1 MPMNKKRTVRYIFV
15 LILLTIIFTPLHIH
29 CDTIACDH
37 CQNTITYDPN
47 NIVCEGQ
54 FITCDVCKN
63 STFVLGNKHDYF
75 VDSETP
81 ATCQDEGTVVELCR
95 YCQHRKQTNT
105 PKINHTWNNIGT
117 TQATCTSAGIK
128 QEECTQCGQ
137 FRNSPIPELGHDFVE
152 TVIKNPTCSENGLT
166 RKACTR
172 CNESSDITT
181 NALGHNLSNW
191 KTTKEPTCTSSG
203 EETRMCTRCNSLE
216 TRALNSLGHSFTN
229 WNTSKSATCTAQ
241 GEETRTCTRCNNKET
256 RAINELGHN
265 YTNWKITKKVTCIED
280 GKEIRTCSRCNKEE
294 NKTIKALNHDFS
306 GWKVINEPTCIDD
319 GKEIRTCL
327 RCNKEEGNSIKA
339 LGHEMTNMELKKEPT
354 CIDKGYK
361 QALCKRCNKEVKED
375 INPLGHNYLEFVV
388 IKEPSLNQK
397 GYKEKK
403 CTRCNNI
410 LREEIPALTFKE
422 YAKEHPATVALTSV
436 AIVGV
441 STASI
446 YFFLTKKVAKAGVK
460 VVGKSLVARTSRQ
473 LLRELEIKTIDLI
486 ATENEYSKSLSEK
499 LKKMPMIKFNF
510 DDFDNYQEL
519 IEEHDPDLIIY
530 ELSNTNINELNE
542 FEDVKVLVIGLKEI
556 IDKHIDELNQLKK
569 DKIIANYS
577 TYDKNTTTTILLP
590 LYKPELDIDN
600 SLEGLSLVLSV
611 FGLEWAANIL
621 DLLSSGKEIHDIV
634 KEGNPDSVDK
644 LTVLAD
650 ACAIFGIDGEIFE
663 NIASYLEKIKQGKRK
678 LDENL
683 SEE

>member
-1 MPMNKKRTVRYIFV
+1 MNKKRTVRYIFV
-15 LILLTIIFTPLHIH
+15 LILLSIIFTPLHIH
-29 CDTIACDH
+29 GDTITCDN
-37 CQNTITYDPN
+37 CQNTIHYNPN

-54 FITCDVCKN
+54 FITCDVCQK
-63 STFVLGNKHDYF
+63 STYVPGNKHDYHIQ
-75 VDSETP
+75 SETP

-105 PKINHTWNNIGT
+105 PKINHTWNDIGT
-117 TQATCTSAGIK
+117 TQATCTAAGIK
-128 QEECTQCGQ
+128 QEECAQCGQ
-137 FRNSPIPELGHDFVE
+137 IRNSPIPELGHIFSE
-152 TVIKNPTCSENGLT
+152 TVIKNPTCTENGLT
-166 RKACTR
+166 QKACTR
-172 CNESSDITT
+172 CNESSNITT
-181 NALGHNLSNW
+181 NALGHNFTNW
-191 KTTKEPTCTSSG
+191 KTIKKVTCTEDGKDS
-203 EETRMCTRCNSLE
+203 RACTRCNKE
-216 TRALNSLGHSFTN
+216 ENKTVKALNHDFSE
-229 WNTSKSATCTAQ
+229 WKI
-241 GEETRTCTRCNNKET
+241 
-256 RAINELGHN
+256 INEP
-265 YTNWKITKKVTCIED
+265 TCIDD

-294 NKTIKALNHDFS
+294 N
-306 GWKVINEPTCIDD
+306 
-319 GKEIRTCL
+319 
-327 RCNKEEGNSIKA
+327 NSITA
-339 LGHEMTNMELKKEPT
+339 LAHEMTNMELKKNPT

-361 QALCKRCNKEVKED
+361 QALCKRCNKEVSED
-375 INPLGHNYLEFVV
+375 IKPLDHNFSEFVV

-403 CTRCNNI
+403 CIRCKDI

-422 YAKEHPATVALTSV
+422 FAKEHPATVALTSI
-436 AIVGV
+436 AIIGV

-473 LLRELEIKTIDLI
+473 LLKELEIKTIDLI
-486 ATENEYSKSLSEK
+486 ATENEYSKSLSET

-510 DDFDNYQEL
+510 DSIDNYQEL
-519 IEEHDPDLIIY
+519 IEEHDHDLIIF
-530 ELSNTNINELNE
+530 ELSNTNIVVINE

-569 DKIIANYS
+569 DKTIVNYT
-577 TYDKNTTTTILLP
+577 TYDKNMAATILLP

-634 KEGNPDSVDK
+634 KEGDPDSVDK

-650 ACAIFGIDGEIFE
+650 ACAIFGIDGEVFE
-663 NIASYLEKIKQGKRK
+663 SIASYLEKIKQGKRK

-683 SEE
+683 SDE

>member
-1 MPMNKKRTVRYIFV
+1 MNKKRTVRYLFV
-15 LILLTIIFTPLHIH
+15 LILLTITFTPLHIH
-29 CDTIACDH
+29 GDTIACNH
-37 CQNTITYDPN
+37 CQNTITYDPD

-54 FITCDVCKN
+54 FITCDICQN
-63 STFVLGNKHDYF
+63 STYVPGNKHDYHIQ
-75 VDSETP
+75 SETP

-95 YCQHRKQTNT
+95 YCQHRKQTST

-117 TQATCTSAGIK
+117 TQPTCTAAGIK
-128 QEECTQCGQ
+128 QEECAQCGQ
-137 FRNSPIPELGHDFVE
+137 FRNSPIPELGHNFSE
-152 TVIKNPTCSENGLT
+152 TVIKNPTCTENGLT
-166 RKACTR
+166 QKACTR
-172 CNESSDITT
+172 CNESSDITI
-181 NALGHNLSNW
+181 NALGHNFSSW
-191 KTTKEPTCTSSG
+191 KT
-203 EETRMCTRCNSLE
+203 
-216 TRALNSLGHSFTN
+216 
-229 WNTSKSATCTAQ
+229 
-241 GEETRTCTRCNNKET
+241 
-256 RAINELGHN
+256 
-265 YTNWKITKKVTCIED
+265 TKKVTCTD
-280 GKEIRTCSRCNKEE
+280 NGKEIRTCSRCNKEE

-306 GWKVINEPTCIDD
+306 EWKVINEPTCIDD
-319 GKEIRTCL
+319 GKEIRTCS
-327 RCNKEEGNSIKA
+327 RCNKEEDNFIKA

-354 CIDKGYK
+354 CVEKGYK

-375 INPLGHNYLEFVV
+375 IKPLGHNFSEFVV

-403 CTRCNNI
+403 CIRCNDI

-422 YAKEHPATVALTSV
+422 YAKEHPATVALTSI

-446 YFFLTKKVAKAGVK
+446 YFFLTKKVAKTGVK

-486 ATENEYSKSLSEK
+486 ATENEHSKSLSET

-510 DDFDNYQEL
+510 DNINNYQES
-519 IEEHDPDLIIY
+519 IEEHDPDLIIF
-530 ELSNTNINELNE
+530 ELSGTNINELNE
-542 FEDVKVLVIGLKEI
+542 FEDVKVLVVSLKEI
-556 IDKHIDELNQLKK
+556 IDKHNDELNQLKK
-569 DKIIANYS
+569 DKTIVNYT
-577 TYDKNTTTTILLP
+577 TYDKNMTTTILLP

-634 KEGNPDSVDK
+634 KEGDPDSVDK

>member
-1 MPMNKKRTVRYIFV
+1 MNKKRTVRYLFV
-15 LILLTIIFTPLHIH
+15 LILLAITFTPLHIH
-29 CDTIACDH
+29 GDTIACNH
-37 CQNTITYDPN
+37 CQNTITYDPD

-54 FITCDVCKN
+54 FITCDVCQK
-63 STFVLGNKHDYF
+63 STYVPGNKHDYHIQ
-75 VDSETP
+75 SETP

-95 YCQHRKQTNT
+95 YCQHRKQTST

-117 TQATCTSAGIK
+117 TQPTCTAAGIK
-128 QEECTQCGQ
+128 QEECAQCGQ
-137 FRNSPIPELGHDFVE
+137 FRNSPIPELGHNFSE
-152 TVIKNPTCSENGLT
+152 TVIKNPTCTENGLT
-166 RKACTR
+166 QKACTR

-191 KTTKEPTCTSSG
+191 KTTK
-203 EETRMCTRCNSLE
+203 
-216 TRALNSLGHSFTN
+216 
-229 WNTSKSATCTAQ
+229 
-241 GEETRTCTRCNNKET
+241 
-256 RAINELGHN
+256 
-265 YTNWKITKKVTCIED
+265 KVTCTD
-280 GKEIRTCSRCNKEE
+280 NGKEIRICSRCNKEE

-306 GWKVINEPTCIDD
+306 EWKVINEPTCIDD
-319 GKEIRTCL
+319 GKEIRTCS
-327 RCNKEEGNSIKA
+327 RCNKEEDNSIKA
-339 LGHEMTNMELKKEPT
+339 LGHEMTNMELMKEPT
-354 CIDKGYK
+354 CIEKGYK

-375 INPLGHNYLEFVV
+375 IKPLGHNFSEFVV

-403 CTRCNNI
+403 CIRCNDI

-422 YAKEHPATVALTSV
+422 YAKEHPATVALTSI

-460 VVGKSLVARTSRQ
+460 VVGKSLVVRTSRQ

-486 ATENEYSKSLSEK
+486 ATENEYSKSLSET

-510 DDFDNYQEL
+510 DNINNYQES
-519 IEEHDPDLIIY
+519 IEEHDPDLIIF
-530 ELSNTNINELNE
+530 ELSSTNINELNE
-542 FEDVKVLVIGLKEI
+542 FEDVKVLVVSLKEI
-556 IDKHIDELNQLKK
+556 IDKHNDELNQLKK
-569 DKIIANYS
+569 DKTIVNYT
-577 TYDKNTTTTILLP
+577 TYDKNMTTTILLP

-634 KEGNPDSVDK
+634 KEGDPDSVDK

-650 ACAIFGIDGEIFE
+650 ACSIFGIDGEIFE

-683 SEE
+683 SNQ

>member
-1 MPMNKKRTVRYIFV
+1 MNKKRTVRYLFV
-15 LILLTIIFTPLHIH
+15 LILLTITFTPLHIH
-29 CDTIACDH
+29 GDTIACNH
-37 CQNTITYDPN
+37 CQNTITYDPD

-54 FITCDVCKN
+54 FITCDVCQK
-63 STFVLGNKHDYF
+63 STYVPGNKHDYHIQ
-75 VDSETP
+75 SETP

-95 YCQHRKQTNT
+95 YCQHRKQTST

-117 TQATCTSAGIK
+117 TQPTCTAAGIK

-137 FRNSPIPELGHDFVE
+137 FRNSPIPELGHNFTE
-152 TVIKNPTCSENGLT
+152 TIVKNPTCTENGLT
-166 RKACTR
+166 QKACTR

-181 NALGHNLSNW
+181 NALGHNFSNW
-191 KTTKEPTCTSSG
+191 KTTK
-203 EETRMCTRCNSLE
+203 
-216 TRALNSLGHSFTN
+216 
-229 WNTSKSATCTAQ
+229 
-241 GEETRTCTRCNNKET
+241 
-256 RAINELGHN
+256 
-265 YTNWKITKKVTCIED
+265 KVTCTD
-280 GKEIRTCSRCNKEE
+280 NGKEIRTCSRCNKEE
-294 NKTIKALNHDFS
+294 NKTIKALNHNFS
-306 GWKVINEPTCIDD
+306 EWKIINEPTCTDD

-327 RCNKEEGNSIKA
+327 RCNKEEDNSIKA

-361 QALCKRCNKEVKED
+361 QALCKRCNKEVSED
-375 INPLGHNYLEFVV
+375 INPLGHNFSEFVV

-403 CTRCNNI
+403 CIRCNGI

-422 YAKEHPATVALTSV
+422 YAKENPATVALTSI

-446 YFFLTKKVAKAGVK
+446 YFFLTKKVAKTGVK

-473 LLRELEIKTIDLI
+473 LLKELEIKTIDLI
-486 ATENEYSKSLSEK
+486 ATENEYSKRLSET

-510 DDFDNYQEL
+510 DSIDNYQEL
-519 IEEHDPDLIIY
+519 IEEHDPDLIIF
-530 ELSNTNINELNE
+530 ELSNTNIIAINE
-542 FEDVKVLVIGLKEI
+542 FEDVKALVVGLKEI

-569 DKIIANYS
+569 DKTIVNYT
-577 TYDKNTTTTILLP
+577 TYDKNMTTTILLP

-600 SLEGLSLVLSV
+600 SLEGLSLVLSA

-634 KEGNPDSVDK
+634 KEGDPDSVDK

-650 ACAIFGIDGEIFE
+650 ACSIFGIDGEIFE

-683 SEE
+683 SDE

>member
-1 MPMNKKRTVRYIFV
+1 MNKKRTVRYIFV
-15 LILLTIIFTPLHIH
+15 LTLLTIIFTPLHIH
-29 CDTIACDH
+29 GDTINCDR
-37 CQNTITYDPN
+37 CQNTITYDPD

-54 FITCDVCKN
+54 FITCDVCQK
-63 STFVLGNKHDYF
+63 STFVPGNKHDYF

-81 ATCQDEGTVVELCR
+81 ATCQDEGAIVELCR
-95 YCQHRKQTNT
+95 YCQHRKQTST

-128 QEECTQCGQ
+128 QEECAQCGQ
-137 FRNSPIPELGHDFVE
+137 IRNSPIPELGHNFSE
-152 TVIKNPTCSENGLT
+152 TVIKNPTCTENGLT
-166 RKACTR
+166 RKTCTR
-172 CNESSDITT
+172 CNESSDITI
-181 NALGHNLSNW
+181 NALGHNFGNW
-191 KTTKEPTCTSSG
+191 KTTK
-203 EETRMCTRCNSLE
+203 
-216 TRALNSLGHSFTN
+216 
-229 WNTSKSATCTAQ
+229 
-241 GEETRTCTRCNNKET
+241 
-256 RAINELGHN
+256 
-265 YTNWKITKKVTCIED
+265 KVTCTD
-280 GKEIRTCSRCNKEE
+280 NGKEIRTCSRCNKEE
-294 NKTIKALNHDFS
+294 IKTIKALNHNFS
-306 GWKVINEPTCIDD
+306 EWKLINEPTCIDD

-354 CIDKGYK
+354 CIEKGYK

-375 INPLGHNYLEFVV
+375 IKPLGHNFSEFVV

-403 CTRCNNI
+403 CIRCNDI

-422 YAKEHPATVALTSV
+422 YAKEHPATVALTSI

-446 YFFLTKKVAKAGVK
+446 YFFLTKKVAKTGVK

-473 LLRELEIKTIDLI
+473 LLRELEIKTIDFI
-486 ATENEYSKSLSEK
+486 ATENEYSKSLSET

-510 DDFDNYQEL
+510 DNIDNYQEL
-519 IEEHDPDLIIY
+519 IEEHDPDLIIF
-530 ELSNTNINELNE
+530 ELSGTNINELNE
-542 FEDVKVLVIGLKEI
+542 FEDVKVLVVGLKEI
-556 IDKHIDELNQLKK
+556 IDKHIDKLNQLKK
-569 DKIIANYS
+569 DKTIVNYT
-577 TYDKNTTTTILLP
+577 TYDKNITTTILLP

-600 SLEGLSLVLSV
+600 SLEGLGLVLSV

-634 KEGNPDSVDK
+634 KEGDPDSVDK

-650 ACAIFGIDGEIFE
+650 ACSIFGIDGEIFE

-683 SEE
+683 SNQ

>member
-1 MPMNKKRTVRYIFV
+1 MKEQYRKETPMNKKRTVICLFV
-15 LILLTIIFTPLHIH
+15 LTLLTIIFTPLHIH
-29 CDTIACDH
+29 GDTITCDN
-37 CQNTITYDPN
+37 CQNTIHYNPN

-54 FITCDVCKN
+54 FITCDVCQK
-63 STFVLGNKHDYF
+63 STYVPGNKHDYHIQ
-75 VDSETP
+75 SETP

-105 PKINHTWNNIGT
+105 PKINHTWNDIGT
-117 TQATCTSAGIK
+117 TQATCTAAGIK
-128 QEECTQCGQ
+128 QEECAQCGQ
-137 FRNSPIPELGHDFVE
+137 IRNSPIPELGHIFSE
-152 TVIKNPTCSENGLT
+152 TVIKNPTCTENGLT
-166 RKACTR
+166 QKACTR
-172 CNESSDITT
+172 CNESSNITT
-181 NALGHNLSNW
+181 NALGHNFTNW
-191 KTTKEPTCTSSG
+191 KTIKKVTCTEDGKDS
-203 EETRMCTRCNSLE
+203 RACTRCNKE
-216 TRALNSLGHSFTN
+216 ENKTVKALNHDFSE
-229 WNTSKSATCTAQ
+229 WKI
-241 GEETRTCTRCNNKET
+241 
-256 RAINELGHN
+256 INEP
-265 YTNWKITKKVTCIED
+265 TCIDD

-294 NKTIKALNHDFS
+294 N
-306 GWKVINEPTCIDD
+306 
-319 GKEIRTCL
+319 
-327 RCNKEEGNSIKA
+327 NSIKA
-339 LGHEMTNMELKKEPT
+339 LGHKMTNMELKKEPT

-361 QALCKRCNKEVKED
+361 QALCKRCNKEVSED
-375 INPLGHNYLEFVV
+375 IKPLDHNFSEFVV

-403 CTRCNNI
+403 CIRCKDI

-422 YAKEHPATVALTSV
+422 YAKEHPATVALTSI
-436 AIVGV
+436 AIIGV

-473 LLRELEIKTIDLI
+473 LLKELEIKTIDLI
-486 ATENEYSKSLSEK
+486 ATENEYSKSLSET

-510 DDFDNYQEL
+510 DSIDNYQEL
-519 IEEHDPDLIIY
+519 IEEHDHDLIIF
-530 ELSNTNINELNE
+530 ELSNTNIVVINE

-569 DKIIANYS
+569 DKTIVNYT
-577 TYDKNTTTTILLP
+577 TYDKNMAATILLP

-634 KEGNPDSVDK
+634 KEGDPDSVDK

-650 ACAIFGIDGEIFE
+650 ACAIFGIDGEVFE
-663 NIASYLEKIKQGKRK
+663 SIASYLEKIKQGKRK

-683 SEE
+683 SDE

>member
-1 MPMNKKRTVRYIFV
+1 MNKKRTVRYIFV
-15 LILLTIIFTPLHIH
+15 LTLLTIIFTPLHIH
-29 CDTIACDH
+29 GDTINCDR
-37 CQNTITYDPN
+37 CQNTITYDPD

-54 FITCDVCKN
+54 FITCDVCQK
-63 STFVLGNKHDYF
+63 STFVPGNKHDYF

-81 ATCQDEGTVVELCR
+81 ATCQDEGAIVELCR
-95 YCQHRKQTNT
+95 YCQHRKQTST

-128 QEECTQCGQ
+128 QEECAQCGQ
-137 FRNSPIPELGHDFVE
+137 IRNSPIPELGHNFSE
-152 TVIKNPTCSENGLT
+152 TVIKNPTCTENGLT
-166 RKACTR
+166 RKTCTR
-172 CNESSDITT
+172 CNESSDITI
-181 NALGHNLSNW
+181 NALGHNFGNW
-191 KTTKEPTCTSSG
+191 KTTK
-203 EETRMCTRCNSLE
+203 
-216 TRALNSLGHSFTN
+216 
-229 WNTSKSATCTAQ
+229 
-241 GEETRTCTRCNNKET
+241 
-256 RAINELGHN
+256 
-265 YTNWKITKKVTCIED
+265 KVTCTD
-280 GKEIRTCSRCNKEE
+280 NGKEIRTCSRCNKEE
-294 NKTIKALNHDFS
+294 IKTIKALNHNFS
-306 GWKVINEPTCIDD
+306 EWKLINEPTCIDD

-339 LGHEMTNMELKKEPT
+339 LGHEMTNMELMKEPT
-354 CIDKGYK
+354 CIEKGYK

-375 INPLGHNYLEFVV
+375 IKPLGHNFSEFVV

-403 CTRCNNI
+403 CIRCNDI

-422 YAKEHPATVALTSV
+422 YAKEHPATVALTSI

-446 YFFLTKKVAKAGVK
+446 YFFLTKKVAKTGVK

-473 LLRELEIKTIDLI
+473 LLRELEIKTIDFI
-486 ATENEYSKSLSEK
+486 ATENEYSKSLSET

-510 DDFDNYQEL
+510 DNIDNYQEL
-519 IEEHDPDLIIY
+519 IEEHDPDLIIF
-530 ELSNTNINELNE
+530 ELSGTNINELDE
-542 FEDVKVLVIGLKEI
+542 FEDVKVLVVGLKEI
-556 IDKHIDELNQLKK
+556 IDKHIDKLNQLKK
-569 DKIIANYS
+569 DKTIVNYT
-577 TYDKNTTTTILLP
+577 TYDKNITTTILLP

-600 SLEGLSLVLSV
+600 SLEGLGLVLSV

-634 KEGNPDSVDK
+634 KEGDPDSVDK

-650 ACAIFGIDGEIFE
+650 ACSIFGIDGEIFE

-683 SEE
+683 SNQ

>member
-1 MPMNKKRTVRYIFV
+1 MNKKRTVGYIFV

-29 CDTIACDH
+29 GDTINCDY
-37 CQNTITYDPN
+37 CQNTITYDPD

-54 FITCDVCKN
+54 FITCDVCQR
-63 STFVLGNKHDYF
+63 SSFVPGNKHDYHIQ
-75 VDSETP
+75 SETP
-81 ATCQDEGTVVELCR
+81 ATCQNEGTIVELCR
-95 YCQHRKQTNT
+95 YCQHRKQTST
-105 PKINHTWNNIGT
+105 PKINHTWTDIGT

-128 QEECTQCGQ
+128 QEECAQCGQ
-137 FRNSPIPELGHDFVE
+137 FRNSLIPELGHNFTE
-152 TVIKNPTCSENGLT
+152 TVIKNPTCTENGLT
-166 RKACTR
+166 QKACTR

-181 NALGHNLSNW
+181 NALGHNFSNW
-191 KTTKEPTCTSSG
+191 KTTK
-203 EETRMCTRCNSLE
+203 
-216 TRALNSLGHSFTN
+216 
-229 WNTSKSATCTAQ
+229 
-241 GEETRTCTRCNNKET
+241 
-256 RAINELGHN
+256 
-265 YTNWKITKKVTCIED
+265 KVTCTD
-280 GKEIRTCSRCNKEE
+280 NGKEIRICSRCNKEE

-306 GWKVINEPTCIDD
+306 EWKIINEPTCTDD

-327 RCNKEEGNSIKA
+327 RCNKEEDNSIKA

-361 QALCKRCNKEVKED
+361 QALCKRCNKEVSED
-375 INPLGHNYLEFVV
+375 INPLGHNFSEFVV

-403 CTRCNNI
+403 CIRCNDI

-422 YAKEHPATVALTSV
+422 YAKENPATVALTSI

-486 ATENEYSKSLSEK
+486 ATENEYSKSLSET

-510 DDFDNYQEL
+510 DNINNYQES
-519 IEEHDPDLIIY
+519 IEEHDPDLIIF
-530 ELSNTNINELNE
+530 ELSGTNINELNE
-542 FEDVKVLVIGLKEI
+542 FEDVKVLVVSLKEI
-556 IDKHIDELNQLKK
+556 IDKHNDELNQLKK
-569 DKIIANYS
+569 DKTIVNYT
-577 TYDKNTTTTILLP
+577 TYDKNMTTTILLP

-634 KEGNPDSVDK
+634 KEGDPDSVDK

-650 ACAIFGIDGEIFE
+650 ACSIFGIDGEIFE

>member
-1 MPMNKKRTVRYIFV
+1 MNKKRTVRYLFV
-15 LILLTIIFTPLHIH
+15 LILLTITFTPLHIH
-29 CDTIACDH
+29 GDTIACNH
-37 CQNTITYDPN
+37 CQNTITYDPD

-54 FITCDVCKN
+54 FITCDICQN
-63 STFVLGNKHDYF
+63 STYVPGNKHDYHIQ
-75 VDSETP
+75 SETP

-95 YCQHRKQTNT
+95 YCQHRKQTST

-117 TQATCTSAGIK
+117 TQPTCTAAGIK
-128 QEECTQCGQ
+128 QEECAQCGQ
-137 FRNSPIPELGHDFVE
+137 FRNSPIPELGHNFSE
-152 TVIKNPTCSENGLT
+152 TVIKNPTCTENGLT
-166 RKACTR
+166 QKACTR

-181 NALGHNLSNW
+181 NALGHNFSNW
-191 KTTKEPTCTSSG
+191 KTTK
-203 EETRMCTRCNSLE
+203 
-216 TRALNSLGHSFTN
+216 
-229 WNTSKSATCTAQ
+229 
-241 GEETRTCTRCNNKET
+241 
-256 RAINELGHN
+256 
-265 YTNWKITKKVTCIED
+265 KVTCTD
-280 GKEIRTCSRCNKEE
+280 NGKEIRICSRCNKEE

-306 GWKVINEPTCIDD
+306 EWKIINEPTCTDD

-327 RCNKEEGNSIKA
+327 RCNKEEDNSIKA

-361 QALCKRCNKEVKED
+361 QALCKRCNKEVSED
-375 INPLGHNYLEFVV
+375 INPLGHNFSEFVV

-403 CTRCNNI
+403 CIRCNDI

-422 YAKEHPATVALTSV
+422 YAKENPATVALTSI

-446 YFFLTKKVAKAGVK
+446 YFFLTKKVAKTGVK
-460 VVGKSLVARTSRQ
+460 VAGKSLVARTSRQ
-473 LLRELEIKTIDLI
+473 LLRELEIKTIDFI
-486 ATENEYSKSLSEK
+486 ATENEYSKSLSET

-510 DDFDNYQEL
+510 DSIDNYQEL
-519 IEEHDPDLIIY
+519 IEEHDPDLIIF
-530 ELSNTNINELNE
+530 ELSDTNINELNE
-542 FEDVKVLVIGLKEI
+542 FEDIKVLVIGLKET

-569 DKIIANYS
+569 DKTIVNYT
-577 TYDKNTTTTILLP
+577 TYDKNMTTTILLP

-634 KEGNPDSVDK
+634 KEGDPDSVDK

-650 ACAIFGIDGEIFE
+650 ACSIFGIDGEIFE

>member
-1 MPMNKKRTVRYIFV
+1 MNKKRTVRYIFV
-15 LILLTIIFTPLHIH
+15 LTLLTIIFTPLHIH
-29 CDTIACDH
+29 GDTINCDR
-37 CQNTITYDPN
+37 CQNTITYDPD

-54 FITCDVCKN
+54 FITCDVCQK
-63 STFVLGNKHDYF
+63 STFVPGNKHDYF

-81 ATCQDEGTVVELCR
+81 ATCQDEGAIVELCR
-95 YCQHRKQTNT
+95 YCQHRKQTST

-128 QEECTQCGQ
+128 QEECAQCGQ
-137 FRNSPIPELGHDFVE
+137 IRNSPIPELGHNFSE
-152 TVIKNPTCSENGLT
+152 TVIKNPTCTENGLT
-166 RKACTR
+166 RKTCTR
-172 CNESSDITT
+172 CNESSDITI
-181 NALGHNLSNW
+181 NALGHNFGNW
-191 KTTKEPTCTSSG
+191 KTTK
-203 EETRMCTRCNSLE
+203 
-216 TRALNSLGHSFTN
+216 
-229 WNTSKSATCTAQ
+229 
-241 GEETRTCTRCNNKET
+241 
-256 RAINELGHN
+256 
-265 YTNWKITKKVTCIED
+265 KVTCTD
-280 GKEIRTCSRCNKEE
+280 NGKEIRTCSRCNKEE
-294 NKTIKALNHDFS
+294 IKTIKALNHNFS
-306 GWKVINEPTCIDD
+306 EWKLINEPTCIDD

-339 LGHEMTNMELKKEPT
+339 LGHEMTNMELMKEPT
-354 CIDKGYK
+354 CIEKGYK

-375 INPLGHNYLEFVV
+375 IKPLGHNYSEFVV

-403 CTRCNNI
+403 CIRCNDI

-422 YAKEHPATVALTSV
+422 YAKEHPATVALTSI

-446 YFFLTKKVAKAGVK
+446 YFFLTKKVAKTGVK

-486 ATENEYSKSLSEK
+486 ATENEYSKSLSET

-510 DDFDNYQEL
+510 DNIDNYQEL
-519 IEEHDPDLIIY
+519 IEEHDPDLIIF
-530 ELSNTNINELNE
+530 ELSGTNINELDE
-542 FEDVKVLVIGLKEI
+542 FEDVKVLVVGLKEI
-556 IDKHIDELNQLKK
+556 IDKHIDKLNQLKK
-569 DKIIANYS
+569 DKTIVNYT
-577 TYDKNTTTTILLP
+577 TYDKNMTTTILLP

-634 KEGNPDSVDK
+634 KEGDPDSVDK

-650 ACAIFGIDGEIFE
+650 ACSIFGIDGEIFE

-683 SEE
+683 SNQ

>member
-1 MPMNKKRTVRYIFV
+1 MNKKRTVRYIFV
-15 LILLTIIFTPLHIH
+15 LTLLTIIFTPLHIH
-29 CDTIACDH
+29 GDTINCDR
-37 CQNTITYDPN
+37 CQNTITYDPD

-54 FITCDVCKN
+54 FITCDVCQK
-63 STFVLGNKHDYF
+63 STFVPGNKHDYF

-81 ATCQDEGTVVELCR
+81 ATCQDEGAIVELCR
-95 YCQHRKQTNT
+95 YCQHRKQTST

-128 QEECTQCGQ
+128 QEECAQCGQ
-137 FRNSPIPELGHDFVE
+137 IRNSPIPELGHNFSE
-152 TVIKNPTCSENGLT
+152 TVIKNPTCTENGLT
-166 RKACTR
+166 RKTCTR
-172 CNESSDITT
+172 CNESSDITI
-181 NALGHNLSNW
+181 NALGHNFGNW
-191 KTTKEPTCTSSG
+191 KTTK
-203 EETRMCTRCNSLE
+203 
-216 TRALNSLGHSFTN
+216 
-229 WNTSKSATCTAQ
+229 
-241 GEETRTCTRCNNKET
+241 
-256 RAINELGHN
+256 
-265 YTNWKITKKVTCIED
+265 KVTCTD
-280 GKEIRTCSRCNKEE
+280 NGKEIRTCSRCNKEE
-294 NKTIKALNHDFS
+294 IKTIKALNHNFS
-306 GWKVINEPTCIDD
+306 EWKLINEPTCIDD

-339 LGHEMTNMELKKEPT
+339 LGHEMTNMELMKEPT
-354 CIDKGYK
+354 CIEKGYK

-375 INPLGHNYLEFVV
+375 IKPLGHNYSEFVV

-403 CTRCNNI
+403 CIRCNDI

-422 YAKEHPATVALTSV
+422 YAKEHPATVALTSI

-446 YFFLTKKVAKAGVK
+446 YFFLTKKVAKTGVK

-473 LLRELEIKTIDLI
+473 LLRELEIKAIDLI
-486 ATENEYSKSLSEK
+486 ATENEYSKSLSET

-510 DDFDNYQEL
+510 DNINNYQES
-519 IEEHDPDLIIY
+519 IEEHDPDLIIF
-530 ELSNTNINELNE
+530 ELSNTNIVVINE
-542 FEDVKVLVIGLKEI
+542 FEDVKVLVVSLKEI
-556 IDKHIDELNQLKK
+556 IDKHNDELNQLKK
-569 DKIIANYS
+569 DKTIVNYT
-577 TYDKNTTTTILLP
+577 TYDKNMTTTILLP

-634 KEGNPDSVDK
+634 KEGDPDSVDK

>member
-1 MPMNKKRTVRYIFV
+1 MNKKRTVRYLFV
-15 LILLTIIFTPLHIH
+15 LILLTITFTPLHIH
-29 CDTIACDH
+29 GDTIACNH
-37 CQNTITYDPN
+37 CQNTITYDPD

-54 FITCDVCKN
+54 FITCDICQN
-63 STFVLGNKHDYF
+63 STYVPGNKHDYHIQ
-75 VDSETP
+75 SETP

-105 PKINHTWNNIGT
+105 PKINHTWTDIGT

-128 QEECTQCGQ
+128 QEECAQCGQ
-137 FRNSPIPELGHDFVE
+137 FRNSPIPELGHNFGE
-152 TVIKNPTCSENGLT
+152 TVIKNPTCTENGLT
-166 RKACTR
+166 QKACTR

-181 NALGHNLSNW
+181 NALGHNFSNW
-191 KTTKEPTCTSSG
+191 KTTK
-203 EETRMCTRCNSLE
+203 
-216 TRALNSLGHSFTN
+216 
-229 WNTSKSATCTAQ
+229 
-241 GEETRTCTRCNNKET
+241 
-256 RAINELGHN
+256 
-265 YTNWKITKKVTCIED
+265 KVTCTD
-280 GKEIRTCSRCNKEE
+280 NGKEIRICSRCNKEE

-306 GWKVINEPTCIDD
+306 EWKIINEPTCTDD

-327 RCNKEEGNSIKA
+327 RCNKEEDNFIKA

-354 CIDKGYK
+354 CIETGYK
-361 QALCKRCNKEVKED
+361 QAICKRCNKEVKED
-375 INPLGHNYLEFVV
+375 INPLGHNYSEFVV
-388 IKEPSLNQK
+388 IKKPSLNQK

-403 CTRCNNI
+403 CIRCNDI

-422 YAKEHPATVALTSV
+422 YAKENPTTVALTSI

-473 LLRELEIKTIDLI
+473 LLRELEIKTIDFI
-486 ATENEYSKSLSEK
+486 ATENEYSKSLSET

-510 DDFDNYQEL
+510 DSIDNYQEL
-519 IEEHDPDLIIY
+519 IEEHDPDLIIF
-530 ELSNTNINELNE
+530 ELSDTNINELNE
-542 FEDVKVLVIGLKEI
+542 FEDVKVLVVGLKEI
-556 IDKHIDELNQLKK
+556 IDKHIDELIQLKK
-569 DKIIANYS
+569 NKTIVNYT
-577 TYDKNTTTTILLP
+577 TYDKNMTTTILLP

-634 KEGNPDSVDK
+634 KEGDPDSVDK

-650 ACAIFGIDGEIFE
+650 ACAIFGIDGEVFE

>member
-1 MPMNKKRTVRYIFV
+1 MNKKRTVRYLFV
-15 LILLTIIFTPLHIH
+15 LILLAITFTPLHIH
-29 CDTIACDH
+29 GDTIACNH
-37 CQNTITYDPN
+37 CQNTITYDPD

-54 FITCDVCKN
+54 FITCDVCQK
-63 STFVLGNKHDYF
+63 STYVPGNKHDYHIQ
-75 VDSETP
+75 SETP

-95 YCQHRKQTNT
+95 YCQHRKQTST

-117 TQATCTSAGIK
+117 TQPTCTAAGIK
-128 QEECTQCGQ
+128 QEECAQCGQ
-137 FRNSPIPELGHDFVE
+137 FRNSPIPELGHNFSE
-152 TVIKNPTCSENGLT
+152 TVIKNPTCTENGLT
-166 RKACTR
+166 RKTCTR
-172 CNESSDITT
+172 CNESSDITI
-181 NALGHNLSNW
+181 NALGHNFSKW
-191 KTTKEPTCTSSG
+191 KT
-203 EETRMCTRCNSLE
+203 
-216 TRALNSLGHSFTN
+216 
-229 WNTSKSATCTAQ
+229 
-241 GEETRTCTRCNNKET
+241 
-256 RAINELGHN
+256 
-265 YTNWKITKKVTCIED
+265 TKKVTCTD
-280 GKEIRTCSRCNKEE
+280 NGKEIRTCSRCNKEE
-294 NKTIKALNHDFS
+294 TKTIKALNHNFS
-306 GWKVINEPTCIDD
+306 EWKLINEPTCIDD

-327 RCNKEEGNSIKA
+327 RCDKEEGNSIKA
-339 LGHEMTNMELKKEPT
+339 LGHEMTNMELMKEPT
-354 CIDKGYK
+354 CIEKGYK

-375 INPLGHNYLEFVV
+375 IKPLGHNYSEFVV

-403 CTRCNNI
+403 CVRCNDI
-410 LREEIPALTFKE
+410 LRDEISALTFKE
-422 YAKEHPATVALTSV
+422 YAKEHPVTVALTSI

-486 ATENEYSKSLSEK
+486 ATENEYSKSLSET

-510 DDFDNYQEL
+510 DNINNYQES
-519 IEEHDPDLIIY
+519 IEEHDPDLIIF
-530 ELSNTNINELNE
+530 ELSGTNINELNE
-542 FEDVKVLVIGLKEI
+542 FEDVKVLVVGLKEI

-569 DKIIANYS
+569 DKAIVNYT
-577 TYDKNTTTTILLP
+577 TYDKNMTTTILLP

-634 KEGNPDSVDK
+634 KEEDPDSVDK

-650 ACAIFGIDGEIFE
+650 ACSIFGIDGEIFE
-663 NIASYLEKIKQGKRK
+663 SIASYLEKIKQGKRK

-683 SEE
+683 SDE

>member
-1 MPMNKKRTVRYIFV
+1 MNAFKLRFFIIKMKEQYRKETPMNKKRTVICLFV
-15 LILLTIIFTPLHIH
+15 LTLLTIIFTPLHIH
-29 CDTIACDH
+29 GDTIACDH
-37 CQNTITYDPN
+37 CQNTIHYNPD

-54 FITCDVCKN
+54 FITCDVCQK
-63 STFVLGNKHDYF
+63 STYVPGNKHDYHIQ
-75 VDSETP
+75 SETP

-105 PKINHTWNNIGT
+105 PKINHTWNDIGT
-117 TQATCTSAGIK
+117 TQATCTAAGIK
-128 QEECTQCGQ
+128 QEECAQCGQ
-137 FRNSPIPELGHDFVE
+137 IRNSPIPELGHIFSE
-152 TVIKNPTCSENGLT
+152 TVIKNPTCTENGLT
-166 RKACTR
+166 QKACTR
-172 CNESSDITT
+172 CNESSNITT
-181 NALGHNLSNW
+181 NALGHNFTNW
-191 KTTKEPTCTSSG
+191 KTIKKVTCTEDGKDS
-203 EETRMCTRCNSLE
+203 RACTRCNKEE
-216 TRALNSLGHSFTN
+216 TKTVKALNHDFSE
-229 WNTSKSATCTAQ
+229 WKI
-241 GEETRTCTRCNNKET
+241 
-256 RAINELGHN
+256 INEP
-265 YTNWKITKKVTCIED
+265 TCIDD

-294 NKTIKALNHDFS
+294 N
-306 GWKVINEPTCIDD
+306 
-319 GKEIRTCL
+319 
-327 RCNKEEGNSIKA
+327 NSIKT

-361 QALCKRCNKEVKED
+361 QALCKRCNKEVSED
-375 INPLGHNYLEFVV
+375 IKPLDHNFSEFVV

-403 CTRCNNI
+403 CIRCKDI

-422 YAKEHPATVALTSV
+422 YAKEHPAIVALTSI
-436 AIVGV
+436 AIIGV

-446 YFFLTKKVAKAGVK
+446 YFFITKKAAKTGVK
-460 VVGKSLVARTSRQ
+460 LIGKSLVAKTSRQ
-473 LLRELEIKTIDLI
+473 LLKELEIKTIDLI
-486 ATENEYSKSLSEK
+486 ATENEYSKSLSET

-510 DDFDNYQEL
+510 DNIENYQEL
-519 IEEHDPDLIIY
+519 IEEQDPDLIIF
-530 ELSNTNINELNE
+530 ELSNTNIVVINE

-569 DKIIANYS
+569 DKTIVNYT
-577 TYDKNTTTTILLP
+577 TYDKNITATILLP

-634 KEGNPDSVDK
+634 KEGDPDSVDK

-650 ACAIFGIDGEIFE
+650 ACAIFGIDGEVFE
-663 NIASYLEKIKQGKRK
+663 SIASYLEKIKQGKRK

-683 SEE
+683 SDE